1 MERNDLV
8 CANRTYHPRFT
19 QTKIFNSPLHCVT
32 SSLWSG
38 SRFIVYIKFDGDTH
52 ISGTIGKTPLVIGK
66 QEILLFF
73 IREIKHKLHG
83 KASQMKKSD
92 IEGM

>member
-1 MERNDLV
+1 M
-8 CANRTYHPRFT
+8 
-19 QTKIFNSPLHCVT
+19 
-32 SSLWSG
+32 
-38 SRFIVYIKFDGDTH
+38 YIKFDGDTH
-52 ISGTIGKTPLVIGK
+52 ISGTIGKTSLVMGK